1 MFHPNGASKAGNEAL
16 DSIGAARLRA
26 EQLSVVLRQTP
37 GMMLANVC
45 NALVLVA
52 DFWGTGQF
60 VLALFW
66 AAAVLSVS
74 GYIYFRHRR
83 RRHAPRS
90 ASQNHAARRATLN
103 ALALGLCWAAM
114 PLLLFQEA
122 GPGTRLLIAC
132 LSAGMLYG
140 GALALASIPFAA
152 MAFVA
157 PVAFACF
164 LTLIRGHDSHYL
176 LIAAVLGVYTWV
188 LLKNIFVSA
197 EQLRARVMTQ
207 IVTEQTASLR
217 MRKLQAGGLDAL
229 GGLATGLAH
238 ELNQPLAASAN
249 YLLTARR
256 LLEMPR
262 DLRPA
267 SVELTLDSASQQ
279 ITRAAGIVR
288 QLREFIMRG
297 EPEKAVAN
305 LHDLVREASQATTTN
320 MSEANVKLSLQLGAT
335 VDHVLVDSV
344 QIKQVLV
351 NLISNAIDAMDAS
364 AERELTIST
373 SLDHDAIRVDV
384 VDTGVGFS
392 EIVKD
397 KLFEPFA
404 TSKAGG
410 MGVGLSISRS
420 IVEAHDGKIWAEFES
435 LRGRGFQFRAAPG
448 ARRTCGVARVRSTDR
463 RAARLPAMAFLA
475 RL

>member
-1 MFHPNGASKAGNEAL
+1 MLHPNGASKVGNEPL
-16 DSIGAARLRA
+16 DSISGARLRA
-26 EQLSVVLRQTP
+26 EQLSVVLRQTA

-52 DFWGTGQF
+52 DFWGTRQF
-60 VLALFW
+60 ISAVYW

-74 GYIYFRHRR
+74 GYIYFRHRFR
-83 RRHAPRS
+83 RRVPRS
-90 ASQNHAARRATLN
+90 ASQSRAVRRATLN
-103 ALALGLCWAAM
+103 ALALGLCWAAL
-114 PLLLFQEA
+114 PLLFFQEA

-152 MAFVA
+152 AAFVA

-164 LTLIRGHDSHYL
+164 VTLIRGHDGHYL

-188 LLKNIFVSA
+188 LLKNVFVSA

-207 IVTEQTASLR
+207 ILTERTASLR
-217 MRKLQAGGLDAL
+217 MRKLQASGLNAMGGM
-229 GGLATGLAH
+229 ATGLAH
-238 ELNQPLAASAN
+238 ELNQPLTASAC
-249 YLLTARR
+249 YLLTAQR

-262 DLRPA
+262 ELRPA
-267 SVELTLDSASQQ
+267 SVEATLESAAQQ
-279 ITRAAGIVR
+279 IMRAAGIVR

-297 EPEKAVAN
+297 EPERAFAN
-305 LHDLVREASQATTTN
+305 LHDLIREASQATTTN
-320 MSEANVKLSLQLGAT
+320 MSEANVKLSLQLGANADRVF
-335 VDHVLVDSV
+335 VDGV

-351 NLISNAIDAMDAS
+351 NLISNAIEAMKAS

-373 SLDHDAIRVDV
+373 SLIHDTIRIDV

-392 EIVKD
+392 EIVKEN
-397 KLFEPFA
+397 LFEPFA

-410 MGVGLSISRS
+410 MGIGLSISRS
-420 IVEAHDGKIWAEFES
+420 IVEAHDGKIWAES
-435 LRGRGFQFRAAPG
+435 NPG
-448 ARRTCGVARVRSTDR
+448 GGAVFSFV
-463 RAARLPAMAFLA
+463 LPLA
-475 RL
+475 NAENEV